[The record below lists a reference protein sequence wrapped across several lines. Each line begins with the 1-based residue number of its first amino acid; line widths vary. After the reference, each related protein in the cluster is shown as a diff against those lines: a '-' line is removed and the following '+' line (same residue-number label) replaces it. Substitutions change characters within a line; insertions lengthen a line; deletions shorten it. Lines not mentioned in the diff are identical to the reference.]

1 VRIELKGVG
10 KRFGKVEALRQ
21 VDWLVPEGRRV
32 ALIGPNGS
40 GKSTLTRVVMGLVGA
55 DGDVKVGGH
64 APDRE
69 RAALMQRL
77 AYVPQIAPQLRAPV
91 GEIARAVTDV
101 RGLAK
106 DAIAGAAAR
115 LGLDL
120 AAIAGQAFRNLSGGM
135 KQKLL
140 IALALASRADL
151 YILDEPTASLDAATR
166 ERFFELFDEVAGSAT
181 LVLCSHRL
189 DEIRRLVSH
198 VVALDEGRVVY
209 DGPADA
215 YLESRAAPVVD
226 FARRVA

>member
-1 VRIELKGVG
+1 
-10 KRFGKVEALRQ
+10 
-21 VDWLVPEGRRV
+21 
-32 ALIGPNGS
+32 
-40 GKSTLTRVVMGLVGA
+40 
-55 DGDVKVGGH
+55 
-64 APDRE
+64 
-69 RAALMQRL
+69 
-77 AYVPQIAPQLRAPV
+77 
-91 GEIARAVTDV
+91 
-101 RGLAK
+101 
-106 DAIAGAAAR
+106 
-115 LGLDL
+115 
-120 AAIAGQAFRNLSGGM
+120 M